1 MGVEN
6 FRNYYEILGVARDA
20 TAEDI
25 KQTFRRL
32 ARKCHPDLNP
42 GDRQAEETF
51 KTIGEAYEVLSD
63 PERRSQYDEF
73 SRYWNQAGFQGGK
86 WGRMADRD
94 FGQFP
99 DFNIFVDE
107 LLGKQPSPRA
117 GPRDVE
123 ANLQVPLERAYAGGL
138 ERIRLE
144 DGRAIELDMPGG
156 LVSGQQIR
164 LKGQGIGGGDLYLK
178 IEVPTHGFYRLDGR
192 DIYCT
197 VPVTP
202 VEAVLGAPIE
212 VPTLDGPVQVNVPLG
227 VRAGQRL
234 RLARKGYPNEAG
246 ERGDQIVE
254 IAIAVPPQ
262 LTSEER
268 SLYEQLYQI
277 ERFDPRRDLP
287 I

>member
-73 SRYWNQAGFQGGK
+73 SRYWNQAGFQGDK

-107 LLGKQPSPRA
+107 LLGKQPTPRA
-117 GPRDVE
+117 GSRDVE

-178 IEVPTHGFYRLDGR
+178 IEVPTHGFYHLDGR

-254 IAIAVPPQ
+254 IAIVVPPQ
-262 LTSEER
+262 LTPEER